1 MSVLDLDGISKAF
14 HQRTA
19 NAFLAL
25 DQVNLSVADG
35 DFITIVGGNGAGKST
50 LLNMV
55 SGAIF
60 PDVGTVTIDGEDVTR
75 LGEEERAS
83 RVARV
88 FQDPMRGTAPRMTV
102 AENMML
108 AAKRGGKRAL
118 RISMNSQ
125 RREEFA
131 QALAPLGLGL
141 EERLDTEI
149 GVLSGGQRQS
159 VALIMAT
166 LKTPRLLL
174 LDEHTAALDP
184 KTARA
189 VLEFTAEVVE
199 RAKLTA
205 IMITHNL
212 KDALAYGNRTI
223 VMHHGRIVR
232 DISDDERAA
241 LTDAHLYQILSD
253 LAESDA

>member
-1 MSVLDLDGISKAF
+1 MSVLELEGISKAF

-19 NAFLAL
+19 DAFLAL
-25 DQVNLSVADG
+25 DRVDLGVADG

-55 SGAIF
+55 SGAIL
-60 PDVGTVTIDGEDVTR
+60 PDAGVVRIDGEDVTG
-75 LGEEERAS
+75 LVEEERAAL
-83 RVARV
+83 VARV

-108 AAKRGGKRAL
+108 AAKRGGKRGM
-118 RISMNSQ
+118 RVSMNEE
-125 RREEFA
+125 RRREFA

-184 KTARA
+184 KTAKA

-199 RAKLTA
+199 RERLTA

-232 DISDDERAA
+232 DIAGAERAA
-241 LTDAHLYQILSD
+241 MTDADLYQILSD
-253 LAESDA
+253 LAEADA